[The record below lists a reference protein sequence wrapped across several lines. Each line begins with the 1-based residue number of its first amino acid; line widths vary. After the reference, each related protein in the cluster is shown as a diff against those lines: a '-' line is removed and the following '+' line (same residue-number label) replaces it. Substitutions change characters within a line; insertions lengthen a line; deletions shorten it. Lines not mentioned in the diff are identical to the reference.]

1 LAENLIRGKE
11 QMEIMKF
18 IKKINMSK
26 NKNKST
32 FNEGKAENDAKK
44 NVDAKTD
51 TDNNAVNDATS
62 TENMTDND
70 VAAESEA
77 QDTTSTG
84 DVTEQLMNQVK
95 EWQEKYIR
103 LSADFDNFRKRTM
116 REKMELIKTASEDT
130 LISILPVIDDF
141 ERAIKAMENVTEVVP
156 VKEGVVLIYNKF
168 NETLAQKGLKAIH
181 TQNQE
186 FNTDLHEAI
195 TKIPAPAEDLKGKV
209 VDVIQ
214 KGYILHDKVVRF
226 AKVVV
231 GE

>member
-1 LAENLIRGKE
+1 MTK
-11 QMEIMKF
+11 
-18 IKKINMSK
+18 S
-26 NKNKST
+26 KNKST
-32 FNEGKAENDAKK
+32 LNEGKAENDVKK
-44 NVDAKTD
+44 NEETKVD
-51 TDNNAVNDATS
+51 TDNNAANESAA
-62 TENMTDND
+62 TENMTDTD

-77 QDTTSTG
+77 QDTRSG
-84 DVTEQLMNQVK
+84 ADATEQLMAQVK

-130 LISILPVIDDF
+130 LVSILPVIDDF

-168 NETLAQKGLKAIH
+168 NETLSQKGLKSIDA
-181 TQNQE
+181 QNQE

-195 TKIPAPAEDLKGKV
+195 TKIPAPDESLKGKV

-214 KGYILHDKVVRF
+214 KGYMLHDKVVRF

>member
-1 LAENLIRGKE
+1 MKG
-11 QMEIMKF
+11 MKF
-18 IKKINMSK
+18 IKKINMSR
-26 NKNKST
+26 NKSKST
-32 FNEGKAENDAKK
+32 LNEGNSQAESINNGEATE
-44 NVDAKTD
+44 NS
-51 TDNNAVNDATS
+51 DNNAANDFNE
-62 TENMTDND
+62 TENMAGD

-77 QDTTSTG
+77 EELKPSG
-84 DVTEQLMNQVK
+84 DATEQLMSQVK

-130 LISILPVIDDF
+130 LVSILPVIDDF
-141 ERAIKAMENVTEVVP
+141 ERAIKAMENVSEVGP
-156 VKEGVVLIYNKF
+156 VKEGVELIYSKF
-168 NETLAQKGLKAIH
+168 KETLSQKGLKPIDALS
-181 TQNQE
+181 QE

-195 TKIPAPAEDLKGKV
+195 TKIPAPEESLKGKV

-214 KGYILHDKVVRF
+214 KGYVLHDKVVRF

>member
-1 LAENLIRGKE
+1 
-11 QMEIMKF
+11 MKF
-18 IKKINMSK
+18 LKKLNMTRS
-26 NKNKST
+26 KNKST
-32 FNEGKAENDAKK
+32 LNEGQADNEVKK
-44 NVDAKTD
+44 NGEEKTD
-51 TDNNAVNDATS
+51 TDNNAASDSTV

-77 QDTTSTG
+77 QDTTSSA
-84 DVTEQLMNQVK
+84 DATEQLMNQVK

-130 LISILPVIDDF
+130 LVSILPVIDDF

-168 NETLAQKGLKAIH
+168 SETLSQKGLKAIDA
-181 TQNQE
+181 QNQE

-195 TKIPAPAEDLKGKV
+195 TKIPVPDESLKGKV

-214 KGYILHDKVVRF
+214 KGYVLHDKVVRF

>member
-1 LAENLIRGKE
+1 
-11 QMEIMKF
+11 
-18 IKKINMSK
+18 MSK
-26 NKNKST
+26 TKNKST
-32 FNEGKAENDAKK
+32 LNEGKAENDVKMNEEKK
-44 NVDAKTD
+44 VG
-51 TDNNAVNDATS
+51 TDNNAATEAAA
-62 TENMTDND
+62 TENMTETD

-77 QDTTSTG
+77 QETRSTV

-130 LISILPVIDDF
+130 LVSILPVIDDF

-168 NETLAQKGLKAIH
+168 NETLAQKGLKPIDA
-181 TQNQE
+181 QNQE

-195 TKIPAPAEDLKGKV
+195 TKIPVPDESLKGKV

-214 KGYILHDKVVRF
+214 KGYMLQDKVVRF

>member
-1 LAENLIRGKE
+1 
-11 QMEIMKF
+11 
-18 IKKINMSK
+18 MSR

-32 FNEGKAENDAKK
+32 LNEENLQADSINNGGTAENSDK
-44 NVDAKTD
+44 NAASDVIE
-51 TDNNAVNDATS
+51 S
-62 TENMTDND
+62 ENMAGD
-70 VAAESEA
+70 VAAESESE
-77 QDTTSTG
+77 DSKTSG
-84 DVTEQLMNQVK
+84 DATEQLMVQVK

-130 LISILPVIDDF
+130 LVSILPVIDDF

-156 VKEGVVLIYNKF
+156 VKEGVELIYSKF
-168 NETLAQKGLKAIH
+168 KETLSQKGLKLIDAI
-181 TQNQE
+181 NQE

-195 TKIPAPAEDLKGKV
+195 TKIPVPDESLKGKV

-214 KGYILHDKVVRF
+214 NGYVLHDKVVRF

>member
-1 LAENLIRGKE
+1 
-11 QMEIMKF
+11 
-18 IKKINMSK
+18 MSK
-26 NKNKST
+26 TKNKST
-32 FNEGKAENDAKK
+32 LNEGKAENDVKMNEEKK
-44 NVDAKTD
+44 VE
-51 TDNNAVNDATS
+51 TDNNADTEAAA
-62 TENMTDND
+62 TENMTETD
-70 VAAESEA
+70 VASESEA
-77 QDTTSTG
+77 QDNRSAI
-84 DVTEQLMNQVK
+84 DATEQLMNQVK

-130 LISILPVIDDF
+130 LVSILPVIDDF

-168 NETLAQKGLKAIH
+168 NETLAQKGLKPIDA
-181 TQNQE
+181 QNQE

-195 TKIPAPAEDLKGKV
+195 TKIPAPDESLKGKV

-214 KGYILHDKVVRF
+214 KGYILQDKVVRF

>member
-1 LAENLIRGKE
+1 
-11 QMEIMKF
+11 MKF
-18 IKKINMSK
+18 LKKIIMSK
-26 NKNKST
+26 NKNKAPL
-32 FNEGKAENDAKK
+32 NEDKAEMETPMNGDSAI
-44 NVDAKTD
+44 N
-51 TDNNAVNDATS
+51 TDNNSGKVAAD
-62 TENMTDND
+62 TENMTGPGFETEMEENQ
-70 VAAESEA
+70 S
-77 QDTTSTG
+77 G
-84 DVTEQLMNQVK
+84 DATEQLMDQVK

-130 LISILPVIDDF
+130 LVSILPVIDDF
-141 ERAIKAMENVTEVVP
+141 ERAIKAMENVTEVGP
-156 VKEGVVLIYNKF
+156 IKEGVELIYNKF
-168 NETLAQKGLKAIH
+168 KETLTQKGLKSIDA
-181 TQNQE
+181 QNQE

-195 TKIPAPAEDLKGKV
+195 TKIPAPNENLKGKV

>member
-1 LAENLIRGKE
+1 MTK
-11 QMEIMKF
+11 
-18 IKKINMSK
+18 S
-26 NKNKST
+26 KNKST
-32 FNEGKAENDAKK
+32 LNEGKAENDVKRNEETK
-44 NVDAKTD
+44 VD
-51 TDNNAVNDATS
+51 TDNNAANESAA
-62 TENMTDND
+62 TENMTDTD

-77 QDTTSTG
+77 QDTRSG
-84 DVTEQLMNQVK
+84 ADATEQLMAQVK

-130 LISILPVIDDF
+130 LVSILPVIDDF

-168 NETLAQKGLKAIH
+168 NETLSQKGLKSIDA
-181 TQNQE
+181 QNQE

-195 TKIPAPAEDLKGKV
+195 TKIPAPDESLKGKV

-214 KGYILHDKVVRF
+214 KGYMLHDKVVRF